1 MNIFIKNVYNN
12 TALDGKHLKAGYGQS
27 LYIESEEHKI
37 LYDVGFKG
45 KDFVHNMRKLNIN
58 PNDIDFLILSHGH
71 FDHTFGLEAFL
82 KERGS
87 EKKVNIIA
95 HPDAIEEKKVLFP
108 LSLLFALK
116 FKTTKLGF
124 PSLSKEQKEMMDF
137 IYVKEPYE
145 ITPFLDT
152 LGEIRERPEKDGT
165 MKLLA
170 HKEEN
175 KWVKDPIYD
184 DLSLVL
190 KTKEGLVL
198 ICGCCHAGL
207 LNTLEH
213 MKKMLDKPIKSIIG
227 GTHMV
232 RFSEE
237 EVNYVADVLER
248 EYGLPDLYLNHCTDN
263 MPIPL
268 IKKTPVTKILKKRFG
283 EEKVKTCEVGTKLQ
297 FEI

>member
-1 MNIFIKNVYNN
+1 MKIFIKNVYNN

-124 PSLSKEQKEMMDF
+124 PPLSKEQKEMIDF
-137 IYVKEPYE
+137 NFVKEPFE

-165 MKLLA
+165 MKLLT

-175 KWVKDPIYD
+175 KWVKDPIHD

-207 LNTLEH
+207 LNTCEAVVQ
-213 MKKMLDKPIKSIIG
+213 KYENQKIVSIIG
-227 GTHMV
+227 GTHMM

-237 EVNYVADVLER
+237 EVDYVADRLEKV
-248 EYGLPDLYLNHCTDN
+248 YGTPKLYLGHCTGN
-263 MPIPL
+263 
-268 IKKTPVTKILKKRFG
+268 KTIGLLKHHFG
-283 EEKVKTCEVGTKLQ
+283 EEVVKPFHVGTQLT
-297 FEI
+297 FEC